1 MGERTRRLRLPGSR
15 SGRRPDAGPVER
27 EWFGR
32 TRRQLWQALGML
44 RVLPGRINRLLGRV
58 KPPHPDDGAA
68 ATPTKPI
75 RTSMLAVT
83 LCLGM
88 AALMVTGKIVEIA
101 DRLPLGPERD
111 RWLEAAVQTDRVAHR
126 LAMNRPYDLLRDL
139 RGAGDD
145 LGQQIDVIGDLEE
158 LRRLAAIDGP
168 APEQASVPA
177 LAVPSDE
184 PGDEADASGE
194 GTAGSGGSEAGSADA
209 SVPSDEPGVVADA
222 SGEAAAGSGG
232 GEAAGSADASRQ
244 AAVGSADASVA
255 ADAAGS
261 GGGGAGSA
269 AGSAGPG
276 EAAAGS
282 IAGGVDRTAGA
293 APPATAVPVEPAYVR
308 PVPVSEESPLKI
320 LVAGDSQAFHLGHS
334 LLAHGINDLLDLTL
348 DQRHSTGLARPGYF
362 NWPVHFFA
370 IVLERDPELVVATL
384 GSNDWQN
391 MTSDGGETLQ
401 RGSEQWKAEW
411 RRRLSVTVDVLEAPH
426 RRVIWVGLPPA
437 RNDANRE
444 GYAVMNELAA
454 SVSAEREFVTMIDI
468 WDVFG
473 GDQPYRESVPPPQDA
488 GGTPVDVRL
497 DDGVHLNRAGAEWV
511 ADLIAVEIDRIISE
525 ISPVPELG
533 DATVPSG

>member
-1 MGERTRRLRLPGSR
+1 MGERTRRLRLPGSG

-139 RGAGDD
+139 RGTGDD

-168 APEQASVPA
+168 APEQASVSA

-184 PGDEADASGE
+184 PGVEADTSGE

-209 SVPSDEPGVVADA
+209 SVRSDEPGVVADA

-391 MTSDGGETLQ
+391 MTSDRGEILL

-411 RRRLSVTVDVLEAPH
+411 RRRLSVTFDVLEAPH

-437 RNDANRE
+437 RDDANRE
-444 GYAVMNELAA
+444 GYAVMNELSA
-454 SVSAEREFVTMIDI
+454 SVSAERDFVTMIDI

-473 GDQPYRESVPPPQDA
+473 GDQPYRESVPPPEEP
-488 GGTPVDVRL
+488 GGTPVDVRR
-497 DDGVHLNRAGAEWV
+497 DDGVHLNRVGANWV
-511 ADLIAVEIDRIISE
+511 VDLIAVEIDRIIAE
-525 ISPVPELG
+525 ISPEPELRDG
-533 DATVPSG
+533 PVPAG

>member
-194 GTAGSGGSEAGSADA
+194 ETAGSGGSEAGSADA